1 METTSDYILK
11 KNMTFQIDT
20 FAMGSDFGLRWEK
33 PIAITDDGIDMLS
46 KQIGTIHELTF

>member
-20 FAMGSDFGLRWEK
+20 FVMGSDFGLRWEK
-33 PIAITDDGIDMLS
+33 PIAVTNTGIDMLS
-46 KQIGTIHELTF
+46 GQIGTIHELEF